1 MGSGQI
7 LLRTGSDH
15 HLYFFCI
22 FEKNY
27 KDWIKCKLSK
37 SRTKW
42 TGLREE
48 RDVCHYLLR
57 FSESLGRSTMQL
69 FLEYVDTKEVQI
81 VYNPQILQGK
91 PMEKPCKHLQCR
103 GKFVISGQR
112 MAKPTQLCHKNTF
125 IFRFEKPNLF
135 QNAIT
140 LIRNETITSI
150 CYFC

>member
-1 MGSGQI
+1 
-7 LLRTGSDH
+7 
-15 HLYFFCI
+15 
-22 FEKNY
+22 
-27 KDWIKCKLSK
+27 
-37 SRTKW
+37 
-42 TGLREE
+42 
-48 RDVCHYLLR
+48 
-57 FSESLGRSTMQL
+57 MQL

-81 VYNPQILQGK
+81 VYYPQILQGK

-150 CYFC
+150 CYFCVPKYIGLRRNGRFVSIFPPTKAISEKDASFWDRLLFGALEYTGLRRNGRFVSIFPPTKAI